1 MSPSALALVLYNVL
15 LYLGASDIKANVVDK
30 GDNQYTIFYLIKTV
44 GKWMMN
50 RRMDETSSEF
60 GDMFWSINAGVN
72 VLLLVPAFVQHRGLR
87 TWIVPM
93 VYICNLFVLHRLQVY
108 CLVAAFTLWRQEMY
122 NSFSMLIVCSLC
134 MSCLHL
140 ALICTSMKFAVV
152 E

>member
-15 LYLGASDIKANVVDK
+15 LYLVASDIKANV
-30 GDNQYTIFYLIKTV
+30 GDEGDSQYTIVHLIKTV

-50 RRMDETSSEF
+50 GTMDETSSEF
-60 GDMFWSINAGVN
+60 GDMFWTINAGVN
-72 VLLLVPAFVQHRGLR
+72 LLLLVPTFVQHLGLR

-93 VYICNLFVLHRLQVY
+93 VYICNLFVLHRLLVY
-108 CLVAAFTLWRQEMY
+108 CLLAALTLWRQEMY

-134 MSCLHL
+134 MTCLHL
-140 ALICTSMKFAVV
+140 ALICRSMKFAVV